1 MDGNL
6 LNTQRPWQR
15 SEFWGSYLDALCNF
29 IIVMM
34 YVVVLYVVYGALGL
48 IALIVTLVAMG
59 LLLIP
64 LLMYNKTWSK
74 EYDAMSNQRKRY
86 IVNRHPDDERG
97 VIIES

>member
-1 MDGNL
+1 M
-6 LNTQRPWQR
+6 NTQRPWQR

-34 YVVVLYVVYGALGL
+34 YVVVLYVMYGALGL

-59 LLLIP
+59 LFLIP
-64 LLMYNKTWSK
+64 ILMYNKTWSK
-74 EYDAMSNQRKRY
+74 EHEAMSNQRTRY
-86 IVNRHPDDERG
+86 IVNRHPDDEHG

>member
-15 SEFWGSYLDALCNF
+15 SEFWGPYLDALCNF

-34 YVVVLYVVYGALGL
+34 YVVVLYAVYGALGP

-59 LLLIP
+59 LLFIP

-74 EYDAMSNQRKRY
+74 EYDAMSNQRKR
-86 IVNRHPDDERG
+86 
-97 VIIES
+97 